1 MSRVLGRVSGGGGER
16 ALPLAWRAASAE
28 QDEQGAA
35 RSEAA
40 HILFDARVRARAFVA
55 EARAEAETAIA
66 AETRQA
72 RERGYA
78 EGLEIARRE
87 QFHILQRLDTLV
99 GGARVAHAENARQLD
114 QPALALAIA
123 LARMV
128 VRRELTSVP
137 TTLLDVARAALAE
150 MAVEAEVSLRV
161 YPDDVPLLRE
171 SLPDL
176 GLGSLLAVSVVGDPT
191 LSPGS
196 CVIRSGPGEVNAS
209 VDTQLARA
217 ERLLRDQISVD

>member
-1 MSRVLGRVSGGGGER
+1 MSRVLGRVSNGGAGS
-16 ALPLAWRAASAE
+16 ALPLAWRGVPAE

-40 HILFDARVRARAFVA
+40 RILFDARVRARTFVA
-55 EARAEAETAIA
+55 EARAESQAAIA

-78 EGLEIARRE
+78 DGLELARRE
-87 QFHILQRLDTLV
+87 QFHILERLDAVV
-99 GGARVAHAENARQLD
+99 GGARVAHAENARRLD
-114 QPALALAIA
+114 QPALALALA

-128 VRRELTSVP
+128 VRRELTTIP
-137 TTLLDVARAALAE
+137 DTLLDVARAALAE

-161 YPDDVPLLRE
+161 HPDDAPLLRDR
-171 SLPDL
+171 LPDL

-196 CVIRSGPGEVNAS
+196 CVIRSGPGEVDAS

>member
-1 MSRVLGRVSGGGGER
+1 MSRVLGRVSAGGGER
-16 ALPLAWRAASAE
+16 ALPPAWRAASAE
-28 QDEQGAA
+28 QDEQSAA
-35 RSEAA
+35 RAEAA
-40 HILFDARVRARAFVA
+40 HILFEARVRARAFVA

-78 EGLEIARRE
+78 EGVEIARRE

-161 YPDDVPLLRE
+161 HPDDVPLLRD

-176 GLGSLLAVSVVGDPT
+176 GLGSLLAVSVVGDPL

-196 CVIRSGPGEVNAS
+196 CVIRSGPGEVDAS

>member
-1 MSRVLGRVSGGGGER
+1 MSRVLGRASGDGAGNS
-16 ALPLAWRAASAE
+16 LPRAWRGISTE
-28 QDEQGAA
+28 PSEQGTA

-40 HILFDARVRARAFVA
+40 RILFDARVRARALAA
-55 EARAEAETAIA
+55 ETRAEAEATIA
-66 AETRQA
+66 AETQKA

-78 EGLEIARRE
+78 EGLELARRE
-87 QFHILQRLDTLV
+87 QVHILQRLDAV
-99 GGARVAHAENARQLD
+99 VSGARAAHAENARQLD
-114 QPALALAIA
+114 QSALTLAIA

-128 VRRELTSVP
+128 VRRELTSMP
-137 TTLLDVARAALAE
+137 ATLLDVARAALAE

-161 YPDDVPLLRE
+161 HPDDVPLLRDR
-171 SLPDL
+171 LPDL

-196 CVIRSGPGEVNAS
+196 CVIRSGPGEVDAS
-209 VDTQLARA
+209 VDTQFARA